1 MACPAL
7 HHSVQ
12 ASTGLSHRHLCKRY
26 FYFIL
31 FFFIYF
37 LYQYYLSTAWHL
49 SNNDSVFLLFPARFF
64 LSLCFLLWFFF
75 PLFVGFFFFLSLSFF
90 LWVLL
95 SDHDDDEVE
104 VEDDDDE
111 HDSYKDNR
119 NRHIQLINWSQRAL
133 LLQAALKSGLPDLDV
148 KQTDAENWCSILNEL
163 IHFDWHSH
171 FLTKYWV
178 TEYFFLCVSIRP
190 GNVTLRTFREP
201 VRRQKVLQCFITNS
215 IPQLVVFVQH
225 VELCVRN
232 SWTRKRFT
240 ASKSYSWFVFVK
252 GCFFP
257 STYLCQFI

>member
-1 MACPAL
+1 MSHGLPCLAPLCPGFNWFESQAL
-7 HHSVQ
+7 VQ
-12 ASTGLSHRHLCKRY
+12 EILL

-31 FFFIYF
+31 FYIFFYISITFQLLDTFLIMILSFCCSQPGSSFHFVSYF
-37 LYQYYLSTAWHL
+37 
-49 SNNDSVFLLFPARFF
+49 DSFF
-64 LSLCFLLWFFF
+64 
-75 PLFVGFFFFLSLSFF
+75 LFVGFFFFLSLSFF

-95 SDHDDDEVE
+95 SDHDDDEIE

-133 LLQAALKSGLPDLDV
+133 QAAMKSGLPDLDV

-201 VRRQKVLQCFITNS
+201 VRRQKVLKCFITNS
-215 IPQLVVFVQH
+215 ILQLV
-225 VELCVRN
+225 
-232 SWTRKRFT
+232 RFRPT
-240 ASKSYSWFVFVK
+240 HGTVCTKLMDTKTFH
-252 GCFFP
+252 C
-257 STYLCQFI
+257 